1 MKSPFN
7 TWFVKQFGKPVFK
20 TVKAEQAARDE
31 LTVRRHELHALER
44 EMLAH
49 EVYEA
54 KKQAA
59 LYAWGARNAQVAK

>member
-20 TVKAEQAARDE
+20 TPKAAQDAREE
-31 LTVRRHELHALER
+31 LQSRRQQLQALER
-44 EMLAH
+44 EMSAH

-59 LYAWGARNAQVAK
+59 LYAWNANA